1 VRLKVVTHLAA
12 LMVGGLLV
20 WKYGNYGKH
29 TVKEK
34 VVYKDR
40 INTVV
45 KEVITERPDGSRVTK
60 RETTK
65 AETSKT
71 KATKAESKPTKKR
84 WAVGIQHELLVPDG
98 ATQLS
103 VQRRVFGDIYA
114 GVYGSTNGSVGLSV
128 TILF

>member
-1 VRLKVVTHLAA
+1 VKVKIASHLVA
-12 LMVGGLLV
+12 LVMGGLLA
-20 WKYGNYGKH
+20 WKYVDYGKH

-40 INTVV
+40 INTVIR
-45 KEVITERPDGSRVTK
+45 EVIAESPDGTRVTK
-60 RETTK
+60 REITK
-65 AETSKT
+65 VETSKM

-84 WAVGIQHELLVPDG
+84 WAVGIQRELLVPDG
-98 ATQLS
+98 AAQLS

-114 GVYGSTNGSVGLSV
+114 GVYGNTNGSVGLSV